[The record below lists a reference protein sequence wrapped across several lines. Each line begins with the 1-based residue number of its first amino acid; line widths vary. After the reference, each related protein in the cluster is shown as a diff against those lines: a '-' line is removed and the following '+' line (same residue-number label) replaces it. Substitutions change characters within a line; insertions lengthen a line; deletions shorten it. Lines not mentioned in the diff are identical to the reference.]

1 MTTERWATQFQQ
13 YRTRAEIRR
22 VLTSEM
28 QLLLQSNRT
37 ATLFPPEVA
46 RISTRTDHD
55 VLESFAR
62 LKAFSGGMREA
73 ARRSVVGAICDE
85 LCELFSMAL
94 ARMKDL
100 PPDASTLDWR
110 TA

>member
-1 MTTERWATQFQQ
+1 MNQNRWSMLFQQ

-22 VLTSEM
+22 VLTNEM

-37 ATLFPPEVA
+37 ATMFPPEVTQ
-46 RISTRTDHD
+46 ISTQTDHD

-62 LKAFSGGMREA
+62 LKAFSGGMRDA
-73 ARRSVVGAICDE
+73 ARGSVVGAICDE
-85 LCELFSMAL
+85 LCELFSTAL

-100 PPDASTLDWR
+100 PPDTGAPRWK
-110 TA
+110 AA